1 MASVGQYKGKGMTQN
16 ETIGCPF
23 LRQQSFPNT
32 TILENFGLRG
42 TTARD
47 GVQARPQV
55 RAWIEQISLLKTD

>member
-1 MASVGQYKGKGMTQN
+1 MQQY
-16 ETIGCPF
+16 
-23 LRQQSFPNT
+23 FPNT